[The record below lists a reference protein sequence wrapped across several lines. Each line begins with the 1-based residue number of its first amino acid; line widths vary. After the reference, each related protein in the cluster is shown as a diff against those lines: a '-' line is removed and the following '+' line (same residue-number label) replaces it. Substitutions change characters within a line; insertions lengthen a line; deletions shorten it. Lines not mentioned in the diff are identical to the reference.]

1 MKRKGSAFR
10 PPPTGLQ
17 QKNSKLKLQ
26 NCPPFVFHK
35 SMTGRW
41 QQSGRYGQIEFRVAG
56 RTRADATLTGTWGE
70 EGGERLR
77 VTKGGERDRAT
88 ELASILHIIA
98 LSPRSRSRKR
108 RLRCSQLVVRWVVCV
123 CACVHMFACT
133 RAYFLPSHFF
143 WCRGGKRRGERCDVV
158 ENKS

>member
-1 MKRKGSAFR
+1 MAFR
-10 PPPTGLQ
+10 PLQ
-17 QKNSKLKLQ
+17 QTQTPNLT
-26 NCPPFVFHK
+26 PPLCFHK

-41 QQSGRYGQIEFRVAG
+41 QQSGRYGQIEFRGAG

-70 EGGERLR
+70 EGGERLG

-98 LSPRSRSRKR
+98 LSPRYRSRKR

-123 CACVHMFACT
+123 CVHMFACT
-133 RAYFLPSHFF
+133 RAYFLPSHF
-143 WCRGGKRRGERCDVV
+143 WCRGGKQRGERCDVV